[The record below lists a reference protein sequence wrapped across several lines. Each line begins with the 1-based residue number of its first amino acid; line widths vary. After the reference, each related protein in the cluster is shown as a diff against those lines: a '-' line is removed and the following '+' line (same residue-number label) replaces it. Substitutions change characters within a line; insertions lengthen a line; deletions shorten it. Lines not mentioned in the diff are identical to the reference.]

1 MVELG
6 MVRRMVA
13 RGAILAPVV
22 AATLWLLVDARW
34 AFSAAVGIALAL
46 GNLWLAARVIGGVAE
61 NNPQLVMAAGLIVF
75 ALGLAILTGIAFAL
89 KATDLVF
96 FPVTGLSLIGA
107 HLVLVLWEAAG
118 AYARIESHD
127 TKPITG
133 EAANQRS

>member
-1 MVELG
+1 MIELG
-6 MVRRMVA
+6 MVRRMIA
-13 RGAILAPVV
+13 RGAMLAPVV
-22 AATLWLLVDARW
+22 AAILWLAVDARW

-61 NNPQLVMAAGLIVF
+61 NNPQLVLAAGVIVF

-89 KATDLVF
+89 KASELVF

-107 HLVLVLWEAAG
+107 HLVLVLWEASG
-118 AYARIESHD
+118 AYARLD
-127 TKPITG
+127 RNGTKTISG